1 MTYCRPPGLTA
12 DTQQIRRCNRRR
24 GRPGW
29 CWGSFA
35 GALPACCFERLRGL
49 RILPLVRHLASGE
62 ADSQFLITSLLGL
75 FLEPPQFIGLLY
87 MAYMYLS
94 GAKKHPRVKFGL
106 AG

>member
-1 MTYCRPPGLTA
+1 MTYYRPPGLTA

-35 GALPACCFERLRGL
+35 GALPACCFERLGGL

-62 ADSQFLITSLLGL
+62 ADSQFLIWKYADVTLQITFTGHSHGCTT
-75 FLEPPQFIGLLY
+75 PYIG
-87 MAYMYLS
+87 A
-94 GAKKHPRVKFGL
+94 V
-106 AG
+106 

>member
-1 MTYCRPPGLTA
+1 MTYYRPPGLTA

-35 GALPACCFERLRGL
+35 GALPACCFERLGGL

-62 ADSQFLITSLLGL
+62 ADSQFLIFHTIFTENS
-75 FLEPPQFIGLLY
+75 
-87 MAYMYLS
+87 
-94 GAKKHPRVKFGL
+94 KHF
-106 AG
+106 